1 MKVSEIAVVHG
12 LVKTNGQAIVAD
24 QDAVLVG
31 VDSLTDEQ
39 EDLFDSLMTMF
50 LKEHGLSN

>member
-1 MKVSEIAVVHG
+1 MKVSEIAAVHAA
-12 LVKTNGQAIVAD
+12 VKINGQAIVAD
-24 QDAVLVG
+24 QNALLVG

>member
-12 LVKTNGQAIVAD
+12 LVKTNGSAIVAD
-24 QDAVLVG
+24 QNALLVG
-31 VDSLTDEQ
+31 VDALTDEQ
-39 EDLFDSLMTMF
+39 EELFDSLMTMF

>member
-31 VDSLTDEQ
+31 VDSKTAEQ
-39 EDLFDSLMTMF
+39 FDDLLTMF
-50 LKEHGLSN
+50 LKEHGLSY

>member
-1 MKVSEIAVVHG
+1 MKASEIAVVHG

-39 EDLFDSLMTMF
+39 EELFDSLMTMF

>member
-1 MKVSEIAVVHG
+1 MKVSEIAAVHA

-24 QDAVLVG
+24 QNVALVG
-31 VDSLTDEQ
+31 VDMLTEEQ
-39 EDLFDSLMTMF
+39 GELFDSLMTMF

>member
-1 MKVSEIAVVHG
+1 MKVSEIAVVYE

-24 QDAVLVG
+24 QNALLVG

-39 EDLFDSLMTMF
+39 GKLFDSLMTMF

>member
-1 MKVSEIAVVHG
+1 MKVSEIAAVHAA
-12 LVKTNGQAIVAD
+12 VKINGQAIVAD
-24 QDAVLVG
+24 QNALLVG

-39 EDLFDSLMTMF
+39 EELFDSLMTMF

>member
-12 LVKTNGQAIVAD
+12 LVKTNGSAIVAD
-24 QDAVLVG
+24 QNALLVG

-39 EDLFDSLMTMF
+39 EELFDSLMTMF

>member
-1 MKVSEIAVVHG
+1 MKVSEIAVVHE

-24 QDAVLVG
+24 QNVALVG
-31 VDSLTDEQ
+31 VDMLTEEQ
-39 EDLFDSLMTMF
+39 GELFDSLMTMF

>member
-1 MKVSEIAVVHG
+1 MKISEIAVVHG
-12 LVKTNGQAIVAD
+12 LVKTNGQVIVAD

-39 EDLFDSLMTMF
+39 EELFDSLMTMF

>member
-39 EDLFDSLMTMF
+39 EELFDSLMTMF
-50 LKEHGLSN
+50 FKEHGLSY